1 MNTIKLIL
9 KGFCMGAANV
19 IPGIS
24 GGTIAFILGIYE
36 RLIRSIKAFDLKF
49 IKLLCRFRFKEAFS
63 AIDGKFFSTLFLGV
77 AIAIFTLSKVISQ
90 LLSSKPILIYSF
102 FFGLI
107 LASIPIIARIIKNW
121 TASKIVTACL
131 TALATYFIVGMVPFT
146 TPEAA
151 WFVFLSGALAIST
164 MILPGISGAFVLV
177 LLGKYQFI
185 LDAVNQRD
193 FFILGVFSLGMAV
206 GILGFVR
213 ILSWLFNKYHDL
225 TVTILTG
232 IVVGSLRKIWPWKE
246 VVRSMT
252 TSRGKVI
259 SIEEVNILPGQLNA
273 EVFLALVIMA
283 AGFVLALMFNSS
295 PDEKRLKS

>member
-131 TALATYFIVGMVPFT
+131 TALATYFFVGMVPFT

>member
-1 MNTIKLIL
+1 
-9 KGFCMGAANV
+9 MGAANV

>member
-1 MNTIKLIL
+1 MNYIKLIL
-9 KGFCMGAANV
+9 KGFCMGTANV

-36 RLIRSIKAFDLKF
+36 KLIRTIKAFDLKF
-49 IKLLCRFRFKEAFS
+49 VKLICHFRFKEAFS
-63 AIDGKFFSTLFLGV
+63 AIDGVFLSALFLGIV
-77 AIAIFTLSKVISQ
+77 IAILTLSKVISQ

-107 LASIPIIARIIKNW
+107 LASIPIMARIIKEW
-121 TASKIVTACL
+121 TAAKIATVLVTAV
-131 TALATYFIVGMVPFT
+131 AAYFFVGMVPFT

-151 WFVFLSGALAIST
+151 WFIFFSGALAIST

-185 LDAVNQRD
+185 LDAINQRD
-193 FFILGVFSLGMAV
+193 LFILGVFSLGMAV

-246 VVRSMT
+246 IVRSMT

-259 SIEEVNILPGQLNA
+259 PIEEVNILPGQLSG
-273 EVFLALVIMA
+273 EVLFALVIMA
-283 AGFVLALMFNSS
+283 AGFILALMLNSS
-295 PDEKRLKS
+295 SDEKSLRS